1 MAVAEDDC
9 LRILP
14 AQGGVMSNEIL
25 RQHQVVWEQK
35 PILRLLYTEWYREIV
50 SWLQPGRTLEVGG
63 GTGNLKE
70 FFPGVLCTDV
80 VRLPWLDAVTDAQFL
95 PFATNSLT
103 NIVLF
108 DTLHHIENVRLFFDE
123 ALRVLR
129 PHGRLVVMDPYISV
143 LSWPVYHFLH
153 SEPVDLGQNPLV
165 LRPPMP
171 NRQPFDANQAIATL
185 VFERLFDQFSSL
197 YPPYKKLCHRRLAFF
212 AYPLSG
218 GFDHPS
224 LLPPWL
230 VRPVLALEK
239 ALQFLNRVCA
249 YRVLVVLEKSE

>member
-1 MAVAEDDC
+1 MAVFPLCTTLGGSLLMSDD
-9 LRILP
+9 IL
-14 AQGGVMSNEIL
+14 L
-25 RQHQVVWEQK
+25 QHQAVWERK

-80 VRLPWLDAVTDAQFL
+80 VRLPWLDTVMDAQFL
-95 PFATNSLT
+95 PFASNSLT

-108 DTLHHIENVRLFFDE
+108 DTLHHIENIPLFLDE
-123 ALRVLR
+123 AMRTLQ
-129 PHGRLVVMDPYISV
+129 PHGRLVIMDPYMSA

-153 SEPVDLGQNPLV
+153 PEPVDFGQDPFV
-165 LRPPMP
+165 LQPP
-171 NRQPFDANQAIATL
+171 NAQRRPFDSNQAVATIL
-185 VFERLFDQFSSL
+185 FERSYDRFQRQ
-197 YPPYKKLCHRRLAFF
+197 YPQLKKLHQRRMAFF

-224 LLPPWL
+224 LLPLGL
-230 VRPVLALEK
+230 VRPVLALER
-239 ALQFLNRVCA
+239 AFGFLNRLFA
-249 YRVLVVLEKSE
+249 FRLLVVLEKCG